1 MEARTAVQLDRLDR
15 HVWRSYV
22 RMSAGTSRF
31 RAANALEEAM
41 RLADL
46 PGEREGRHYYFRQVS
61 LGSIAAQA
69 SRRIWMDR
77 VQQTLSE
84 LAAAAV
90 HASDPRAVAS
100 NAVYFD
106 NQEQALEA
114 LLRRSLRGAAA
125 AWYHAAVL
133 GDDPDTHGTLSIFRI
148 VQRLRQSLPPAVG
161 AAIIVASLS
170 HVDPAALL
178 HALPVSSIRDWL
190 HEMGS
195 LAGTPPQTPPIELPG
210 SFKETLRLAAQE
222 FGWKEPR
229 TVWLA
234 ALGVMTH
241 TPSLLASGEVL
252 GRARATLQRMAESQA
267 PQLLDAGASIV
278 RGKGAAL
285 LRFQDDTGE
294 ESAVAGGSADSA
306 GAERESTAAE
316 STAAAAARQPEPAAR
331 PAAATVLLGEPTAA
345 AGLYFLLQAM
355 RQLGIA
361 DALAASPALAE
372 ARFAEHILQRLAAH
386 AQVASDDPIRHGL
399 ALETA
404 DFLPDGLFTDPRV
417 WPRNWPA
424 ASRTRSDGH
433 TLLCIWAVAV
443 RRWCRR
449 TAGITVREIVGRH
462 GAIWLT
468 RADIDVTLPLSALD
482 VRIRRVGLDI
492 NPGWLPWFGR
502 LGRVVRFHYR
512 ERKPQEASR

>member
-1 MEARTAVQLDRLDR
+1 MEARNAVQLDRLDR

-31 RAANALEEAM
+31 RAASALEEAM

-90 HASDPRAVAS
+90 HASDPRAAAS

-114 LLRRSLRGAAA
+114 LLRRSLRGAAP

-133 GDDPDTHGTLSIFRI
+133 GDDPETHGTLSIFRI
-148 VQRLRQSLPPAVG
+148 VQRLRQSLPPAAV
-161 AAIIVASLS
+161 AAIIVASIS
-170 HVDPAALL
+170 HMDPAALL
-178 HALPVSSIRDWL
+178 RAMPLASVRDWL

-195 LAGTPPQTPPIELPG
+195 GAGASPPAPPIELPG
-210 SFKETLRLAAQE
+210 SFKETLRLTAQE

-229 TVWLA
+229 TLWLA
-234 ALGVMTH
+234 ALGIMTH
-241 TPSLLASGEVL
+241 TPSLLASAEVPR
-252 GRARATLQRMAESQA
+252 RARATLQRMAESQA
-267 PQLLDAGASIV
+267 PPLDAGASIV
-278 RGKGAAL
+278 RVKAAAL
-285 LRFQDDTGE
+285 LRFQDDTSE
-294 ESAVAGGSADSA
+294 ETGVADGSAHA
-306 GAERESTAAE
+306 AEAERGSMAVESTAAP
-316 STAAAAARQPEPAAR
+316 TARRPQPAAR
-331 PAAATVLLGEPTAA
+331 PAAATALLGESTAA

-355 RQLGIA
+355 RQLGIE
-361 DALAASPALAE
+361 DALASSPALAE

-386 AQVASDDPIRHGL
+386 AHVASDDPIRHGL
-399 ALETA
+399 DLETA
-404 DFLPDGLFTDPRV
+404 DFSPDGLFNDPWV
-417 WPRNWPA
+417 WPKNWPA

-433 TLLCIWAVAV
+433 ALLCIWAVAV

-449 TAGITVREIVGRH
+449 TAGITVREIVARRGTV
-462 GAIWLT
+462 WLT
-468 RADIDVTLPLSALD
+468 RADLDVTLPLSALD

-512 ERKPQEASR
+512 DPRPLEAAR